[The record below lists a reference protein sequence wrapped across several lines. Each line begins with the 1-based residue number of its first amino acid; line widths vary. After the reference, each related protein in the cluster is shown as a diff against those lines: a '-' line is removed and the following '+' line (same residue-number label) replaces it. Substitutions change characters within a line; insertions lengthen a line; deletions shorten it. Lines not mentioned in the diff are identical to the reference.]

1 MHLPG
6 CFGNRR
12 FHCIWLILFCLF
24 KFSSLN
30 WFFFS
35 SASKHTGANSWLK
48 KTRAARW
55 EIPVRSRFILIKF
68 SSSWT
73 CWKRDAI
80 MLDNVNFSNCCFETV
95 TMLWI
100 TQCIYKKKMW
110 RCQNVEKVNNYRTKH
125 GLQHWALD
133 YTELQ
138 AISTLHSFWQHFY
151 NGCCWFIKES
161 LCHHLEDVFFS
172 EKVIETSCLLRK
184 WT

>member
-35 SASKHTGANSWLK
+35 SAPKHTGANSWLK
-48 KTRAARW
+48 KTRAARC

-110 RCQNVEKVNNYRTKH
+110 RCQNVEKLTITGQSTAFNIEPWITPNCKLLVLCIHFDSIFITVVV
-125 GLQHWALD
+125 GLLKKVS
-133 YTELQ
+133 
-138 AISTLHSFWQHFY
+138 AIIL
-151 NGCCWFIKES
+151 KM
-161 LCHHLEDVFFS
+161 VFFL
-172 EKVIETSCLLRK
+172 KK
-184 WT
+184 W